1 MLPALTL
8 APLSYTF
15 IQGRARPIAPFLAF
29 ATMKKKH
36 VIYIV
41 VFLVLVVL
49 VYLQFRTWK
58 NFDWARFWETRPHNW
73 LHIVHGVALIYLAYV
88 VRAIR
93 WKIFLKPVRPEASA
107 WGLVAPTIIGFTG
120 LALLGRPGELIR
132 PYLIARRHDLTFSS
146 QMAVWAVERIFDIG
160 AFTILLVSIIFLT
173 AGPKELPFYSSFQK
187 GGVLLALLVVGLIAC
202 AVAVRAKGEAIAAW
216 VERRFSHLAA
226 NLGHTIATRVREFH
240 SGLDTI
246 HSPLS
251 LVSLLALSLIMWFMI
266 IMAYQDVAHS
276 YGVEA
281 LDIQRSQVLVLMG
294 ASMIGSMVQLPGVG
308 GGSQLA
314 TIAALEK
321 IFDVPREL
329 AASCGIMLWLVT
341 FVSVVPLGLF
351 LAHRERL
358 SLRKLSAETAEAEE
372 VAPAETGHA

>member
-1 MLPALTL
+1 
-8 APLSYTF
+8 
-15 IQGRARPIAPFLAF
+15 
-29 ATMKKKH
+29 MKRKYL
-36 VIYIV
+36 VYAV

-58 NFDWARFWETRPHNW
+58 NFDWARFWETRPQDWAH
-73 LHIVHGVALIYLAYV
+73 VAHGVALIYLAYV

-93 WKIFLKPVRPEASA
+93 WKIFLKPVRPEASSLS
-107 WGLVAPTIIGFTG
+107 LVAPTVIGFTG

-132 PYLIARRHDLTFSS
+132 PYLIARRHDLSFSS

-160 AFTILLVSIIFLT
+160 AFTLLLVSAIFGAAKAT
-173 AGPKELPFYSSFQK
+173 GPRALPHYREFERVGF
-187 GGVLLALLVVGLIAC
+187 GLIGVVTVTVLA
-202 AVAVRAKGEAIAAW
+202 ALAVRWKGEGIANW

-226 NLGHTIATRVREFH
+226 NLGHKIALRVREFH

-246 HSPLS
+246 HGPVSMIALIVLS
-251 LVSLLALSLIMWFMI
+251 LVMWFMI

-276 YGVEA
+276 YGVEE
-281 LDIQRSQVLVLMG
+281 LDIRRSQVLILMG

-314 TIAALEK
+314 TIATLEK
-321 IFDVPREL
+321 VFDVPKEL

-341 FVSVVPLGLF
+341 FVAVVPVGLF

-358 SLRKLSAETAEAEE
+358 SLRKLSRETEKAEE
-372 VAPAETGHA
+372 AQPVGSDSTVP